1 MTRSSRSTN
10 KELSKKGRGLM
21 KKPKKGA
28 QLLPYFLFLFLYFFL
43 FLIFTFSQCVEVAR
57 PSSSR

>member
-1 MTRSSRSTN
+1 
-10 KELSKKGRGLM
+10 M